1 MLISIWPR
9 PTVVAAVSL
18 RRGRSLQEPTARTPA
33 IPADDPEIQRSFR
46 DFRTSAVRLVE
57 RVNDALGPSHDPMA
71 EANAN
76 LRLLRSVFSKWTPE
90 ILLTLHAIPSVGFE
104 QLRRAL
110 KGISPRV
117 LSLKLKELEQ
127 EGLVQRRIVATRPPR
142 VQYTLTDR
150 GWTVTWL
157 SQPVFLYIRV
167 SQPRVV
173 RPEGDANR
181 LFLTSPGYS
190 SARPESDEASD

>member
-1 MLISIWPR
+1 
-9 PTVVAAVSL
+9 VAAVSL
-18 RRGRSLQEPTARTPA
+18 RRGRSIQEPTPRGPTV
-33 IPADDPEIQRSFR
+33 PADDPEIQKSFR

-57 RVNDALGPSHDPMA
+57 RVNDALGPGHDPMA
-71 EANAN
+71 EASAN

-167 SQPRVV
+167 SQPPAA
-173 RPEGDANR
+173 RPEGPVNR
-181 LFLTSPGYS
+181 LMSTSAGYS
-190 SARPESDEASD
+190 SARNESDEASD